1 MKDELLIVERIEDGI
16 ITVEKSENEFFDI
29 KLSEFDCDVREG
41 DVLKLANGKYSIDV
55 EKTEEL
61 RKISAYLQ
69 NTAFGIKETDTD
81 K

>member
-16 ITVEKSENEFFDI
+16 VTVEKSENEFFDI

-69 NTAFGIKETDTD
+69 NTAFGITETETD